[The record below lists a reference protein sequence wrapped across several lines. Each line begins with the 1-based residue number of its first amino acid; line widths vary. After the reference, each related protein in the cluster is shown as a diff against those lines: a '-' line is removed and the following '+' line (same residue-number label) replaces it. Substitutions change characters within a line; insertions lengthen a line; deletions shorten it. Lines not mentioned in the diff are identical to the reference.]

1 MRRYVLVLIIV
12 LAMVAQ
18 LALAV
23 PAYAQDEPI
32 SAERCAAGGGMVFS
46 ITIQESTSSTRCV
59 GGSADGKEVDPRS
72 IPAGP

>member
-46 ITIQESTSSTRCV
+46 ITIQGTSSTRCV